1 MRQIFIII
9 IALSLLMP
17 TAIFGETHSQTN
29 HAPMSLPWGKKLPE
43 TFQSVPGFRYWYGD
57 MQWGEMIFTGDFQ
70 HMEAEVHLQFTRK
83 MISSATLILG
93 PKGINTLGCKETF
106 LSVVNLLKQKYG
118 QWKYA
123 KTTESE
129 IKADLFYTNLCSP
142 VRVGVH
148 TEEIRWV
155 TDKFFIVAYL
165 FGDGADIFIEV
176 DYFYKPLKGVKKLNS
191 GILKKL

>member
-1 MRQIFIII
+1 MI
-9 IALSLLMP
+9 P
-17 TAIFGETHSQTN
+17 TAMFGETSGRKDHL
-29 HAPMSLPWGKKLPE
+29 PMSLPWGTSLPE
-43 TFQSVPGFRYWYGD
+43 NYRTVPGFKYWYGD

-93 PKGINTLGCKETF
+93 PKGIDTLGCKETF

-165 FGDGADIFIEV
+165 FGDGTDIFIEV